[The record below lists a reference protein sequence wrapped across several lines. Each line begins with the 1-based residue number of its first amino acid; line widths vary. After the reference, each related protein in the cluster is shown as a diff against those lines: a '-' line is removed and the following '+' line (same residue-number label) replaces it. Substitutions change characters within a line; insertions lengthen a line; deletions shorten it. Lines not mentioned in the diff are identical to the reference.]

1 MSNPNDG
8 YAKRKEMSV
17 QGLACTFTLPN
28 VDAYFLVNDE
38 PVLYRSKVVASGVM
52 YRILGENTDI
62 VVFVDTIPY
71 IEHNAMSYDEVV
83 RVELEGLD
91 YDVLEILSY
100 KASVAE
106 ELEELN
112 IIKRTYLVDV
122 PSMDSGV
129 LRIEISSNVDVFDG
143 LVQKI
148 LNELRIQSMDTWEEV

>member
-1 MSNPNDG
+1 MFDT
-8 YAKRKEMSV
+8 KRKEMSV
-17 QGLACTFTLPN
+17 QGLACTFTLSN
-28 VDAYFLVNDE
+28 MDAYFLVEDE
-38 PVLYRSKVVASGVM
+38 RVSYKSKVVASGMM
-52 YRILGENTDI
+52 YRILGQNTDI
-62 VVFVDTIPY
+62 LVFVDTIPY
-71 IEHNAMSYDEVV
+71 IRNNAMSYDEVV

-106 ELEELN
+106 KLEELN

-122 PSMDSGV
+122 PSMDSDV

-148 LNELRIQSMDTWEEV
+148 VNELRIQSMDIWEEV